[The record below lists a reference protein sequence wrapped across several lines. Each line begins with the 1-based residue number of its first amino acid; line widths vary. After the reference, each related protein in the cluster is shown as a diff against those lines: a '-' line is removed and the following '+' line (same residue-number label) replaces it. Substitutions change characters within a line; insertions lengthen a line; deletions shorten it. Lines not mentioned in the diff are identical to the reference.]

1 LRRPR
6 QVEPDARSAALTILD
21 RIGRAGDHSNTLLAQ
36 LPAAM
41 DSRDRALASEL
52 VYGVLRRRTALDRLI
67 ERFATRELAAI
78 EPLILDILRLSLYQI
93 VYLTRVPAPAAVNEA
108 VSLARARCGERAAGF
123 VNGVLRSAARQLA
136 DGGLV
141 PPPQASDATGA
152 SGLLTDLEEVH
163 SFPSFLVRR
172 FVTRYGRVGASDLM
186 AALNRPAPVV
196 LRSAAPGG
204 GTDLIRRLADER
216 IRATLSPWL
225 PEAVRVEQGQVQHS
239 ATFRQGACYFQD
251 EASQMVAHLL
261 RPLQAGE
268 GFLDLCA
275 APGGKFLAVAATRPA
290 DPGPLVAADL
300 SRERLQRM
308 RRNAVRL
315 GAGPFHSVVL
325 DATRP
330 ALRRRFGRVL
340 LDAPCSGTG
349 IIRRHPEIRWRRSEA
364 EIARLADRQGVMLRA
379 ACDLVAPG
387 GRLVYAVCSL
397 EPEEGPDRVAE
408 LVAARRDIELL
419 NARALLPRG
428 AQRLVDRSGYV
439 ATLPHRDDLD
449 GFFAAVLRRAS
460 DG

>member
-1 LRRPR
+1 
-6 QVEPDARSAALTILD
+6 
-21 RIGRAGDHSNTLLAQ
+21 
-36 LPAAM
+36 
-41 DSRDRALASEL
+41 EL
-52 VYGVLRRRTALDRLI
+52 VYGVLRRRTTLDRIIGRL
-67 ERFATRELAAI
+67 ASRELAAI
-78 EPLILDILRLSLYQI
+78 EPQILDILRLSLYQF
-93 VYLTRVPAPAAVNEA
+93 VYLTRVPVPAAVNEA
-108 VSLARARCGERAAGF
+108 VSLARARCGEPAAAF
-123 VNGVLRSAARQLA
+123 VNGVLRTAARRLA

-141 PPPQASDATGA
+141 PPPQAPDAAGA
-152 SGLLTDLEEVH
+152 SGLPTDLEEVH

-172 FVTRYGRVGASDLM
+172 FVTRYGRAGASDLM

-196 LRSAAPGG
+196 LRPAAPGG
-204 GTDLIRRLADER
+204 GLDLIRRLAEEG
-216 IRATLSPWL
+216 IRATPSPWL
-225 PEAVRVEQGQVQHS
+225 PEAVRVERGQVQHS
-239 ATFRQGACYFQD
+239 AAFRQGAFYIQD
-251 EASQMVAHLL
+251 EASQMVALLL

-275 APGGKFLAVAATRPA
+275 APGGKFLALAAARPA

-308 RRNAVRL
+308 RRNALRL
-315 GAGPFHSVVL
+315 GTGPFHSVVS

-349 IIRRHPEIRWRRSEA
+349 IIRRHPEIRWRRSEE
-364 EIARLADRQGVMLRA
+364 EIARLAERQGEMLRA
-379 ACDLVAPG
+379 ACDLVTPG

-408 LVAARRDIELL
+408 LVAARRDIDLL
-419 NARALLPRG
+419 DARALLPHV
-428 AQRLVDRSGYV
+428 AQRLVDRSGYL

-449 GFFAAVLRRAS
+449 GFFAAVLRRTS